1 MKRQENLEERGGFAV
16 SSPKDT
22 TQSPLIWRMDLRTP
36 NEEGQVWQRTGR
48 RGSVEI
54 DDSSKSRGLLHSAGF
69 QVALLSGFGGGEM
82 TGKQPSEELSS
93 VRNADVEDL
102 VEMLLNRPGPK
113 KDRVALMK
121 ELFRRG
127 DDLPDEVL
135 AEAMKRLVNRVLHD

>member
-1 MKRQENLEERGGFAV
+1 MKGKSASGGA
-16 SSPKDT
+16 
-22 TQSPLIWRMDLRTP
+22 
-36 NEEGQVWQRTGR
+36 
-48 RGSVEI
+48 
-54 DDSSKSRGLLHSAGF
+54 
-69 QVALLSGFGGGEM
+69 
-82 TGKQPSEELSS
+82 SS

>member
-1 MKRQENLEERGGFAV
+1 M
-16 SSPKDT
+16 S
-22 TQSPLIWRMDLRTP
+22 I
-36 NEEGQVWQRTGR
+36 
-48 RGSVEI
+48 
-54 DDSSKSRGLLHSAGF
+54 
-69 QVALLSGFGGGEM
+69 LSGFGGEM
-82 TGKQPSEELSS
+82 TGRQPSGEDSS

-113 KDRVALMK
+113 KERVALMK